1 MTFTSM
7 PAARA
12 NLISKKQAQAETENI
27 SKSASELVSET
38 EETIEKPIISTS
50 SQIKTSDPVQE
61 SASEDV
67 EPPIL
72 NQPNDSD
79 IEKSQSQ
86 FEIKVIEA
94 ISTVFDPEIPVNIY
108 ELGLIYNI
116 DINGMND
123 VGIDM
128 TLTSPAC
135 PVAESLPGDVERVVK
150 TVEGVGGVKVEL
162 IWEPAWSPD
171 RMSEGAKLEL
181 GFM

>member
-7 PAARA
+7 PADRGK
-12 NLISKKQAQAETENI
+12 LISKKQAETENI
-27 SKSASELVSET
+27 SESAPKIVLET
-38 EETIEKPIISTS
+38 DEPIKNDIISKSPKLET
-50 SQIKTSDPVQE
+50 KDLLQE
-61 SASEDV
+61 SVKGKIDLPV
-67 EPPIL
+67 I
-72 NQPNDSD
+72 NQVNDSD
-79 IEKSQSQ
+79 INKSQSQ

-116 DINGMND
+116 NINGMND

-135 PVAESLPGDVERVVK
+135 PVAGTLPGDVERVVQ

-171 RMSEGAKLEL
+171 RMSEAAKLEL

>member
-1 MTFTSM
+1 M
-7 PAARA
+7 
-12 NLISKKQAQAETENI
+12 
-27 SKSASELVSET
+27 
-38 EETIEKPIISTS
+38 STS
-50 SQIKTSDPVQE
+50 PKMMSREPVPDSVSVDVSTQTINQASDGH
-61 SASEDV
+61 A
-67 EPPIL
+67 
-72 NQPNDSD
+72 D
-79 IEKSQSQ
+79 IAQSQ

-116 DINGMND
+116 NINGMND

-135 PVAESLPGDVERVVK
+135 PVAETLPGDVERVVQ
-150 TVEGVGGVKVEL
+150 TVEGVGGVTVEL

-171 RMSEGAKLEL
+171 RMSEAAKLEL

>member
-1 MTFTSM
+1 MNSW
-7 PAARA
+7 
-12 NLISKKQAQAETENI
+12 KKKTEPETKNTAGL
-27 SKSASELVSET
+27 ASELVP
-38 EETIEKPIISTS
+38 ETIEPAEKSIMSASPQMEIRGPI
-50 SQIKTSDPVQE
+50 QE
-61 SASEDV
+61 SVRGEAEALTTNQDV
-67 EPPIL
+67 GPHIDLPE
-72 NQPNDSD
+72 
-79 IEKSQSQ
+79 SQL
-86 FEIKVIEA
+86 EIKVIEA

-135 PVAESLPGDVERVVK
+135 PVAGTLPGDVERVVK
-150 TVEGVGGVKVEL
+150 TVTGVGGVTVEL

-171 RMSEGAKLEL
+171 RMSEAAKLEL

>member
-7 PAARA
+7 PADRA
-12 NLISKKQAQAETENI
+12 KLISKKQAETENI
-27 SKSASELVSET
+27 SESAPKIVPET
-38 EETIEKPIISTS
+38 DESINNHIISKS
-50 SQIKTSDPVQE
+50 PQIETKELIKESVKGKTDL
-61 SASEDV
+61 
-67 EPPIL
+67 PITD
-72 NQPNDSD
+72 QVNDSD
-79 IEKSQSQ
+79 INKSQSQ

-116 DINGMND
+116 NINGMND
-123 VGIDM
+123 AGIDM

-135 PVAESLPGDVERVVK
+135 PVAGTLPGDVERVVQ

-171 RMSEGAKLEL
+171 RMSEAAKLEL

>member
-1 MTFTSM
+1 MTSW
-7 PAARA
+7 
-12 NLISKKQAQAETENI
+12 KKKNPPDPKNSSGPVPEIAPG
-27 SKSASELVSET
+27 
-38 EETIEKPIISTS
+38 TIDQTDTHIISAGP
-50 SQIKTSDPVQE
+50 QMEIRDPVHE
-61 SASEDV
+61 SVDGDL
-67 EPPIL
+67 EPPTI
-72 NQPNDSD
+72 NQPSVSSVD
-79 IEKSQSQ
+79 ISQNQ

-135 PVAESLPGDVERVVK
+135 PVAGTLPGDVERVVQ

-171 RMSEGAKLEL
+171 RMSEAAKLEL